1 MPPSPAS
8 TALSNWL
15 RDYNE
20 APWRRYIDSLRGRGL
35 LVDVDGILVDC
46 EAMFRTRFHCDTRT
60 CAGIDRDPETE
71 SCCTDYEVEI
81 TPEEKERIVAN
92 ADAVLE
98 LLSRYDAQRVN
109 AQRSISE
116 FFEESHSISLAKEKG
131 RCVFSYRDS
140 EGRLRCGL
148 HSLALEKNV
157 PVASIKPLT
166 CVFFPVVVY
175 RFENGDTLLTAIS
188 RDTAG
193 LMEGAKDT
201 QLPCLRIQKGDPM
214 FMECRTAIETGFG
227 STFFAHLT
235 SAAEQFAAAGGHPKG
250 GAK

>member
-1 MPPSPAS
+1 MRAS
-8 TALSNWL
+8 SAYTALSNWL

-35 LVDVDGILVDC
+35 LAEVDGILVDC
-46 EAMFRTRFHCDTRT
+46 EAMFRTRFRCDTRI
-60 CAGIDRDPETE
+60 CAGIERDPETE

-98 LLSRYDAQRVN
+98 LLSRYDGGRVN
-109 AQRSISE
+109 PQRSIGE
-116 FFEESHSISLAKEKG
+116 FFEESHSIVLAKEKG
-131 RCVFSYRDS
+131 RCAFSYRDP

-157 PVASIKPLT
+157 PVASIKPMT
-166 CVFFPVVVY
+166 CVFFPIVVY

-188 RDTAG
+188 RDTSG

-201 QLPCLRIQKGDPM
+201 ELPCLRIQRGDPM

-227 STFFAHLT
+227 PTFFAHLT
-235 SAAEQFAAAGGHPKG
+235 AAAEQFSAPKG
-250 GAK
+250 EVE

>member
-1 MPPSPAS
+1 MPSSPAS
-8 TALSNWL
+8 TALGNWL

-20 APWRRYIDSLRGRGL
+20 APWRRYIDSLRSRGL
-35 LVDVDGILVDC
+35 VVEVDGVLVDC
-46 EAMFRTRFHCDTRT
+46 ETMFRTRFHCDTRI
-60 CAGIDRDPETE
+60 CAGIDRDRETE

-81 TPEEKERIVAN
+81 TPQEKERIVAN

-98 LLSRYDAQRVN
+98 LLSRYDAGRVN
-109 AQRSISE
+109 VQRSISE

-131 RCVFSYRDS
+131 RCAFSYRDP

-166 CVFFPVVVY
+166 CVFFPLVVY
-175 RFENGDTLLTAIS
+175 RFDNGETLLTAIS
-188 RDTAG
+188 SDTAG
-193 LMEGAKDT
+193 LMEGANDT
-201 QLPCLRIQKGDPM
+201 QLPCLRVQQGDPM

-227 STFFAHLT
+227 PTFFAQLT
-235 SAAEQFAAAGGHPKG
+235 AAAEQFAAAKVPPKG
-250 GAK
+250 EGK

>member
-1 MPPSPAS
+1 MRASPAS

-35 LVDVDGILVDC
+35 LMDVDGILVDC
-46 EAMFRTRFHCDTRT
+46 QAMFRTRFHCDTRL
-60 CAGIDRDPETE
+60 CAGIDRDPETD

-92 ADAVLE
+92 ADGVLE
-98 LLSRYDAQRVN
+98 LLSRCDAGRVN
-109 AQRSISE
+109 THRSISE

-131 RCVFSYRDS
+131 RCVFSYRNP
-140 EGRLRCGL
+140 EGQLRCGL

-166 CVFFPVVVY
+166 CVFFPIVVY
-175 RFENGDTLLTAIS
+175 RFENGDTLLTTIS
-188 RDTAG
+188 RDTSG

-201 QLPCLRIQKGDPM
+201 QLPCLRVQKGDLM

-227 STFFAHLT
+227 PVFFAHL
-235 SAAEQFAAAGGHPKG
+235 SAAAEQFAAAKDHPKG
-250 GAK
+250 EVK